1 MSRSDTTGAGA
12 ITGWSTSRTVT
23 SMGRLTSAST
33 ARSPVTALAFRFEPH
48 RTHRMARSVATAIQ
62 EGNRKGARS
71 LDGSRRWD
79 YAARPMLESGGRAR
93 LLQVIIWLATL
104 FFAAML
110 FAPLLREA
118 VRRMTEL
125 PSGGHF

>member
-1 MSRSDTTGAGA
+1 
-12 ITGWSTSRTVT
+12 
-23 SMGRLTSAST
+23 
-33 ARSPVTALAFRFEPH
+33 
-48 RTHRMARSVATAIQ
+48 
-62 EGNRKGARS
+62 
-71 LDGSRRWD
+71 
-79 YAARPMLESGGRAR
+79 MLESGGRAR